1 MARKARADSGQTVLI
16 VDDQEEVLTS
26 VRGVLER
33 AGHRV
38 LTAQSAAEALAAV
51 AVGDVHLLLVD
62 HVMPQVSGEDLIRQI
77 RAIDGLLPIV
87 VHSGRSTEQPP
98 AELISELGIQGYHDK
113 SDGPEK
119 LLLWVEAALKNRR
132 SADGLRRRTAQH
144 EELIAQVS
152 HELRNPLQRLGGY
165 TDLLLDGSYGDLPE
179 TARVPLRSLARTA
192 HDLTQL
198 VTNFLTHVRLE
209 ASALGVERRRLP
221 IEQLAAEIQHVAAT
235 LIADRPVRFSIER
248 SQAPAAIHTDP
259 TALRA
264 ILLNLLDNA
273 AKFTTRGHITLF
285 IVREGSAVRLAVADT
300 GAGIAPE
307 RQAQL
312 FEPFRRG
319 DDCGSGIGLGLALA
333 HRLAGL
339 LGGRLTMQSQP
350 TRGSVFTLIL
360 PGVVPNGDASTYFRP
375 WGDDGEEDLP
385 ETAVRQA
392 G

>member
-1 MARKARADSGQTVLI
+1 MARKSRTADSGQTVLI

-38 LTAQSAAEALAAV
+38 LTAQSAAEALAVVSA
-51 AVGDVHLLLVD
+51 GDVHLLLVD

-77 RAIDGLLPIV
+77 RTIDGLVPIV
-87 VHSGRSTEQPP
+87 MHSGRTADRSP

-113 SDGPEK
+113 ADGPEK
-119 LLLWVEAALKNRR
+119 LLLWVEAALKTRR
-132 SADGLRRRTAQH
+132 SVDGLRKRTAQH

-179 TARVPLRSLARTA
+179 AARVPLRSLARTA
-192 HDLTQL
+192 HDLTRL

-209 ASALGVERRRLP
+209 ASALGVERRRVP
-221 IEQLAAEIQHVAAT
+221 IEELAAEIQHVAET

-248 SQAPAAIHTDP
+248 GHAPAAIHTDP
-259 TALRA
+259 QVLRA
-264 ILLNLLDNA
+264 ILFNLLDNA

-285 IVREGSAVRLAVADT
+285 IAREGSAVRIAVADT

-312 FEPFRRG
+312 FQPFNRG
-319 DDCGSGIGLGLALA
+319 DDHGSGIGLGLALA
-333 HRLAGL
+333 QRLTGL
-339 LGGRLTMQSQP
+339 LGGRLTVQSQP
-350 TRGSVFTLIL
+350 KRGSVFTLLL
-360 PGVVPNGDASTYFRP
+360 PGVVPNGDAMPYFRS
-375 WGDDGEEDLP
+375 WGDGDEDRP
-385 ETAVRQA
+385 EMAIRQA